1 MMVILESDDLYT
13 PCCFLIGYGEQVEA
27 IYHVDLSI
35 QGLGMEMTSLPKPL
49 RPIME
54 YTYGK

>member
-1 MMVILESDDLYT
+1 MVILESDDLYT
-13 PCCFLIGYGEQVEA
+13 RCCLLIGCQEVEEA
-27 IYHVDLSI
+27 LYHVDLSI